1 MISEIFGLLS
11 SVDIVGSGVNRKF
24 RVNLNKNRIR
34 SISAYS
40 SNSIFYFP
48 LIITDQ
54 ATQEEATMTAR
65 MIERVNASFVVACI
79 GLMPFHRVKADDK
92 AAIEDYL
99 SQFHQNIGIDMGS
112 GPLAQKAF
120 RFLDTLPENVEKVP
134 GLKDLYEYVCQMWDE
149 AKRNNSDYVKLLAE
163 TVSVNEMYNI
173 SPVDDRTKVLQEQYM
188 QKQEEL
194 ATWGFIG
201 EATDDMFDSLS
212 LEDLESDDDYDD
224 DDIDPDDYPDDAED
238 DLLSLL
244 GESASFDKLYAK
256 HEKRLNDKRFSA
268 FGSATAIEDIVIASD
283 IERLIKAS
291 ESEDDIKKAK
301 QIISRYHFGQNDDN
315 MTKSIDRLIEK
326 QRKKFGSVN
335 EAAMKAAK
343 RNKLSDDQFGLPSQ
357 RKFPLNDQ
365 KHVRLAVQ
373 MFKHCPE
380 KDRPE
385 LARNI
390 RKAADKFGMKI
401 DTEGTASEYL
411 SESSVKEAI
420 NSIKFQLEAVPANK
434 IQSCKNLTKLASLEA
449 KLKKL
454 KNKYVKYLNRYKK
467 KYNENKKSGSKSK
480 LIIRFNKIAI
490 GDPKAFMQQFGKY
503 IKVINQRLKLCEE
516 RRAELRKRRGEEGS
530 PANESI
536 MFTLSE
542 SDLAVV
548 DSCIQEI
555 DEQLKSADAAI
566 FTYEPVD
573 DDVDDDNFE
582 SDPEYLTEATK
593 MRSGH
598 VILNPREVK
607 DYDKTKRDLNN
618 LRKSKSRAEQKQRER
633 ADREAESDDNIFID
647 YDRSTP
653 AGGINPY
660 LASDARHTE
669 FSTFSKEIFTDMDM
683 KKANDALPTMAK
695 ATIGFVIDET
705 EEVVSRDVLIGVKS
719 YIHKAPSME
728 LISDIYNCVINKRK
742 FLKFVKFIT
751 GEERSLADLV
761 FGIKE
766 LRADALDA
774 RGGAGEWRSAFK
786 RRRRWAKISVPYLMK
801 EYTPNG
807 TIVLTMNE
815 VDFIKSEYGVDIMT
829 PEHVRIIMDSDF
841 LLSFVILDQ
850 ANELIYVVYDGHG
863 YGFQTYSYASMEREA
878 NQSDRAIRE
887 LYRAMAR

>member
-134 GLKDLYEYVCQMWDE
+134 GLKELYEHVCQMWDE
-149 AKRNNSDYVKLLAE
+149 TKRNNSDYVKLLAE

-244 GESASFDKLYAK
+244 GE
-256 HEKRLNDKRFSA
+256 
-268 FGSATAIEDIVIASD
+268 G
-283 IERLIKAS
+283 
-291 ESEDDIKKAK
+291 
-301 QIISRYHFGQNDDN
+301 
-315 MTKSIDRLIEK
+315 
-326 QRKKFGSVN
+326 
-335 EAAMKAAK
+335 AMKAAK

-480 LIIRFNKIAI
+480 LVIRFNKIAI

-530 PANESI
+530 SANESI

-542 SDLAVV
+542 SDLAIV
-548 DSCIQEI
+548 DSCIREI
-555 DEQLKSADAAI
+555 DEQLRSADAAI

-573 DDVDDDNFE
+573 DDVDDDDDFE

-598 VILNPREVK
+598 VILNPREVE

-618 LRKSKSRAEQKQRER
+618 LRKNTEKSQRAAKRATQDVERAEAGRVRAEKNADRYRQMYEREKERGEEYRSKFSATGRPLSRAEQKQRER
-633 ADREAESDDNIFID
+633 ANREAESDDNIFID
-647 YDRSTP
+647 YDRSAP

-751 GEERSLADLV
+751 GEERSLADLI

-815 VDFIKSEYGVDIMT
+815 VDFIKSEYGIDIMT